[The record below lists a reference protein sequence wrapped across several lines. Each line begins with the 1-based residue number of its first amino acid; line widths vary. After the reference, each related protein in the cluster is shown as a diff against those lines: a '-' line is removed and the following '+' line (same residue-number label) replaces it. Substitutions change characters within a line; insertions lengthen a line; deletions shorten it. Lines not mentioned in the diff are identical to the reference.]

1 VKILAF
7 PFSIL
12 QTYLI
17 MEETNEPLQDD
28 VSKVEL
34 VRELIVGRDR
44 KEIDAQ
50 ITGMKDLFTS
60 MLVENK
66 KDYDKQVNDMKQLF
80 VNILEDNR
88 TAFKQQL
95 SEIQQAL
102 PQMIS
107 KTVSKQSQ
115 EDFILVANES
125 ERKEQI
131 RMSKIDAVKE
141 IILGMDMQVMDEKAR
156 KVNLQLDTDYE
167 AHINYLS
174 QVGQDVSNELTAS
187 INRLNDVL
195 KRLSDEIARALAKND
210 NHQAHRQ
217 LFSTY
222 LEEMSQKIKV

>member
-1 VKILAF
+1 
-7 PFSIL
+7 
-12 QTYLI
+12 
-17 MEETNEPLQDD
+17 MEEMNEPNQEE

-50 ITGMKDLFTS
+50 ISGMKDLFTS

-66 KDYDKQVNDMKQLF
+66 KEYDKQVGDMKHLF
-80 VNILEDNR
+80 VNILEENR

-102 PQMIS
+102 PQMIQS
-107 KTVSKQSQ
+107 TVSKSTQ

-141 IILGMDMQVMDEKAR
+141 IILGLDMQLMDEKAQ
-156 KVNLQLDTDYE
+156 KVNQQLDADYE
-167 AHINYLS
+167 GHINHLH
-174 QVGQDVSNELTAS
+174 QIGQEVSDELKAS
-187 INRLNDVL
+187 IDRLNDVL
-195 KRLSDEIARALAKND
+195 ARLSEEIARALTKND
-210 NHQAHRQ
+210 HHQAHRQ
-217 LFSTY
+217 VFSNY
-222 LEEMSQKIKV
+222 LEEMSKKMIV